1 MWWLMIFHLDAVV
14 RSTKRKRSKCEN
26 ILRQQ
31 GRLWRVGIQR
41 HFSSWVLRRELGEA
55 RDMIVLNL
63 QLQNIFWLEAF
74 WCLMWT
80 RLQTWLEVDLE
91 RFCRRTIEQTVKRR
105 QHMVFYSFL
114 HLSRL
119 YDCNQPL
126 ELFWKGME
134 MAYNSPY
141 IEPPYIDGGWYN
153 LNFIRFV
160 FHS

>member
-1 MWWLMIFHLDAVV
+1 MIFHLDAVV
-14 RSTKRKRSKCEN
+14 RPTKRKRIKCEN

-41 HFSSWVLRRELGEA
+41 HFSSRVLRRELEEA
-55 RDMIVLNL
+55 GDMIVFNL

-80 RLQTWLEVDLE
+80 RLQTWLKVDLE

-119 YDCNQPL
+119 YDCNQLL
-126 ELFWKGME
+126 ELLWNRME

-141 IEPPYIDGGWYN
+141 IEPRSPFIGWPA
-153 LNFIRFV
+153 V
-160 FHS
+160 KT